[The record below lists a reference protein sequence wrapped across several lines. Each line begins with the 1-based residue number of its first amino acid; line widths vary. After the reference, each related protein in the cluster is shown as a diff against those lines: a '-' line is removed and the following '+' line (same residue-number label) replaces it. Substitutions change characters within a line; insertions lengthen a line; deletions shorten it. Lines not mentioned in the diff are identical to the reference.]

1 MGTSSFRVSDAEA
14 GQKLLQCLARR
25 VEATQGELHRW
36 IRTGQVRVNGGR
48 RGPFD
53 RLEAGDELRLP
64 PFAKLQQASAAPA
77 SMGRALPV
85 IWESPD
91 LLVVNKPAGLPT
103 HPGTGHDD
111 SVVTRLHA
119 AMAPGTAF
127 APTPAHRLD
136 RDTSGVLLVARSYST
151 LRRLNDAFARHETV
165 VKEYLAWC
173 AGRWDVASTLRLV
186 DRLEKQA
193 DTPGGAERMRTS
205 DTGRHAAMDVTV
217 LRAASNATLLHIRLL
232 TGRTHQIRVQLASR
246 GHPILGDAKYGGGVA
261 FPHGVAVPGLL
272 LHAFRLT
279 LAPNTP
285 EVQTFLALPL
295 WPGPWHVEHGD
306 IAGCPTL

>member
-1 MGTSSFRVSDAEA
+1 MGASFRVSDAEA

-64 PFAKLQQASAAPA
+64 PFARLQAP
-77 SMGRALPV
+77 SSPGNGTRLELPI

-119 AMAPGTAF
+119 AMPPEAPF

-136 RDTSGVLLVARSYST
+136 RDTSGVLLVARSYAT
-151 LRRLNDAFARHETV
+151 LRRLNDAFARHDTIS
-165 VKEYLAWC
+165 KEYLAWC
-173 AGRWDVASTLRLV
+173 AGRWDLPSPLRLE
-186 DRLEKQA
+186 DQLEKRA
-193 DTPGGAERMRTS
+193 DRPGGPERMHATS
-205 DTGRHAAMDVTV
+205 TGRQATMDVTV
-217 LRAASNATLLHIRLL
+217 LHATADATLLGIRLL

-246 GHPILGDAKYGGGVA
+246 GHPILGDAKYGGPRA
-261 FPHGVAVPGLL
+261 FPRGLTVPGLL
-272 LHAFRLT
+272 LHAFRLI
-279 LAPNTP
+279 LEPGTP
-285 EVQTFLALPL
+285 DAKTFLALPP
-295 WPGPWHVEHGD
+295 WPTPWRVTRND
-306 IAGCPTL
+306 LAG